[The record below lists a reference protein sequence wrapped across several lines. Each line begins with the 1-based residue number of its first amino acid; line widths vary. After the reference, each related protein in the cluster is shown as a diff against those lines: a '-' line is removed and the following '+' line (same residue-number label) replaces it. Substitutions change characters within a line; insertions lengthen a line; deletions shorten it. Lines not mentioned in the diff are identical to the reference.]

1 MEENI
6 EKTFTEAVQDK
17 ARKGKRGVVKLVF
30 GRTAV
35 ILLLVVL
42 QAAVL
47 VLTSLFL
54 FKYVLYAYAG
64 YMIIA
69 MLIVMSILNRPGTPE
84 MRMPWLVLILAFPV
98 FGGLL
103 YLFVELQPGARIL
116 NKKVIEQT
124 ERMRSITPANEDVM
138 EEIREEDVHMAGMAS
153 YLRKVGF
160 PPYRNNGLTY
170 YPLGDDWFPAI
181 LEEMKKARKF
191 IFLEFFIIEHGEV
204 WDSVLEILKDKAAQG
219 VEVRLMYDGT
229 LQFASLSHDYPKRMK
244 AAGINCKVFSPIKP
258 ALSTYQNN
266 RDHRKILVIDGE
278 TAFTGGTNLSDEYIN
293 KKERFGHWKDTA
305 IMVKGD
311 AVKSLTQMFLQLW
324 DLEGYENNYEDYLEI
339 LPRKPENVYPGYV
352 IPYADSPL
360 DGEPVGKF
368 VYMNILQRATG
379 YVDIMTPYLILEHD
393 MITALCDAVRRGV
406 RVRIILPHI
415 PDKNYAFAL
424 ARTHYEYLTSE
435 GVEIYEYLP
444 GFVHA
449 KVFVSDDNTAV
460 VGTINMDYRSLYLHF
475 ENAVLMYKAEEI
487 AGIKEDFEDTLL
499 KCVQVTPEYIR
510 SISLKHK
517 LLGFFLKIF
526 APLM

>member
-1 MEENI
+1 MEENT
-6 EKTFTEAVQDK
+6 EKSFTEAVQDK
-17 ARKGKRGVVKLVF
+17 ARKGKKGVVKLVF

-35 ILLLVVL
+35 ILLLVAL

-47 VLTSLFL
+47 VMTSLFL

-103 YLFVELQPGARIL
+103 YLFVELQPGTRIL

-124 ERMRSITPANEDVM
+124 ERMRSVTPPNEDVM
-138 EEIREEDVHMAGMAS
+138 EEIREADAHMAGMAA

-160 PPYRNNGLTY
+160 PPFRNNGLTY

-204 WDSVLEILKDKAAQG
+204 WDQVLEVLKDKASEG

-244 AAGINCKVFSPIKP
+244 AAGIKCKVFSPIKP

-278 TAFTGGTNLSDEYIN
+278 TAFTGGTNLADEYIN

-305 IMVKGD
+305 IMVRGD

-324 DLEGYENNYEDYLEI
+324 DLDGYENNYEDYLEI
-339 LPRKPENVYPGYV
+339 FPRKPEHVYPGYV

-368 VYMNILQRATG
+368 VYMNILQRATR

-406 RVRIILPHI
+406 RVRILLPHI

-424 ARTHYEYLTSE
+424 ARTHYRYLTSE

-449 KVFVSDDNTAV
+449 KVFVSDDQEAV
-460 VGTINMDYRSLYLHF
+460 VGTINLDYRSLYHHF
-475 ENAVLMYKAEEI
+475 ECATYLFKVPCIPQIEGDFQETLKQCRRVTEQTVREEKLSRKLMGVFFKAI
-487 AGIKEDFEDTLL
+487 
-499 KCVQVTPEYIR
+499 
-510 SISLKHK
+510 
-517 LLGFFLKIF
+517 

>member
-1 MEENI
+1 MEDST
-6 EKTFTEAVQDK
+6 EKKFTETVQDK
-17 ARKGKRGVVKLVF
+17 ARQGKRGVVKLVF

-35 ILLLVVL
+35 ILALILLQIL
-42 QAAVL
+42 VL
-47 VLTSLFL
+47 VLASLFL
-54 FKYVLYAYAG
+54 FRYVFYAYAG

-69 MLIVMSILNRPGTPE
+69 LVIVMSILNRPGTPE
-84 MRMPWLVLILAFPV
+84 MQMPWIVMTLVFPV

-103 YLFVELQPGARIL
+103 YLFVQIQPGTRIL
-116 NKKVIEQT
+116 NKKVVEQT
-124 ERMRSITPANEDVM
+124 ERMRSSTPQNEEIM
-138 EEIREEDVHMAGMAS
+138 EEMRQEDAHVAGMAA
-153 YLRKVGF
+153 YLQKVGF

-170 YPLGDDWFPAI
+170 YPLGDSWFPAI

-204 WDSVLEILKDKAAQG
+204 WDKVLEVLKDKAAEG
-219 VEVRLMYDGT
+219 VEIRLMYDGT
-229 LQFASLSHDYPKRMK
+229 LQFASLSHDYPKRME
-244 AAGINCKVFSPIKP
+244 AAGIKCKVFSPIKP
-258 ALSTYQNN
+258 ALTTYQNN

-278 TAFTGGTNLSDEYIN
+278 IAFTGGTNLADEYIN

-305 IMVKGD
+305 IMVRGD
-311 AVKSLTQMFLQLW
+311 AVTSFTQMFLQLW
-324 DLEGYENNYEDYLEI
+324 DLDGYENNYEDYLDI
-339 LPRKPENVYPGYV
+339 LPRKSEHTCPGFV

-368 VYMNILQRATG
+368 VYMHILQQATE
-379 YVDIMTPYLILEHD
+379 YVNIMTPYLILEHD
-393 MITALCDAVRRGV
+393 MVSALCDAVRRGV
-406 RVRIILPHI
+406 KVRIILPHI

-424 ARTHYEYLTSE
+424 ARTHYRFLISQ

-449 KVFVSDDNTAV
+449 KVFVSDDNMAV

-487 AGIKEDFEDTLL
+487 VRIQRDFEDTLG
-499 KCVQVTPEYIR
+499 KCLRVTPEYIR
-510 SISLKHK
+510 SISVRHK
-517 LLGFFLKIF
+517 LFGFVLKIF

>member
-1 MEENI
+1 
-6 EKTFTEAVQDK
+6 
-17 ARKGKRGVVKLVF
+17 
-30 GRTAV
+30 
-35 ILLLVVL
+35 
-42 QAAVL
+42 
-47 VLTSLFL
+47 
-54 FKYVLYAYAG
+54 
-64 YMIIA
+64 
-69 MLIVMSILNRPGTPE
+69 
-84 MRMPWLVLILAFPV
+84 
-98 FGGLL
+98 
-103 YLFVELQPGARIL
+103 
-116 NKKVIEQT
+116 
-124 ERMRSITPANEDVM
+124 MRSITSPNKDVM
-138 EEIREEDVHMAGMAS
+138 EEIREEDPHMAGMAA
-153 YLRKVGF
+153 YLSKVGF

-181 LEEMKKARKF
+181 LEEMKKARKY

-204 WDSVLEILKDKAAQG
+204 WDQVLEVLKDKAAEG

-244 AAGINCKVFSPIKP
+244 AAGIKCKVFSPIKP

-278 TAFTGGTNLSDEYIN
+278 TAFTGGTNLADEYIN

-305 IMVKGD
+305 IMIKGD

-324 DLEGYENNYEDYLEI
+324 DLDGYENNYEDYLDI
-339 LPRKPENVYPGYV
+339 FPRKPENVYPGYV

-368 VYMNILQRATG
+368 VYMNILQRATK
-379 YVDIMTPYLILEHD
+379 YVHIMTPYLILEHD

-406 RVRIILPHI
+406 KVRIILPHI

-424 ARTHYEYLTSE
+424 ARTHYRYLISE
-435 GVEIYEYLP
+435 GVELYEYLP

-475 ENAVLMYKAEEI
+475 ENAVLMYRAEEI
-487 AGIKEDFEDTLL
+487 ARIQEDFDVTLR
-499 KCVQVTPEYIR
+499 KCIRVTPEYIR
-510 SISLKHK
+510 MISLRHK
-517 LLGFFLKIF
+517 ILGFVLKIF

>member
-1 MEENI
+1 M
-6 EKTFTEAVQDK
+6 
-17 ARKGKRGVVKLVF
+17 
-30 GRTAV
+30 
-35 ILLLVVL
+35 
-42 QAAVL
+42 
-47 VLTSLFL
+47 
-54 FKYVLYAYAG
+54 
-64 YMIIA
+64 
-69 MLIVMSILNRPGTPE
+69 
-84 MRMPWLVLILAFPV
+84 
-98 FGGLL
+98 
-103 YLFVELQPGARIL
+103 
-116 NKKVIEQT
+116 
-124 ERMRSITPANEDVM
+124 
-138 EEIREEDVHMAGMAS
+138 
-153 YLRKVGF
+153 
-160 PPYRNNGLTY
+160 
-170 YPLGDDWFPAI
+170 
-181 LEEMKKARKF
+181 
-191 IFLEFFIIEHGEV
+191 
-204 WDSVLEILKDKAAQG
+204 
-219 VEVRLMYDGT
+219 
-229 LQFASLSHDYPKRMK
+229 
-244 AAGINCKVFSPIKP
+244 
-258 ALSTYQNN
+258 
-266 RDHRKILVIDGE
+266 IDGE
-278 TAFTGGTNLSDEYIN
+278 TAFTGGTNLADEYIN

-487 AGIKEDFEDTLL
+487 ARIKEDFEETLL
-499 KCVQVTPEYIR
+499 KCVRVTPEYIR
-510 SISLKHK
+510 GISLKHK